1 MEQNTRTTTID
12 DPPTHRDLLAGWMS
26 LWNGDYAVAE
36 QVVAPDFRLHAALLG
51 GGDGSVVHG
60 PDGLAEW
67 IAQTRAPFTELVFS
81 VEVGPIVE
89 RDHLAIRWIAVGTYH
104 AGFPGATA
112 PSGTA
117 VRFTGTDILR
127 LARDRIAEY
136 WVNSDMHV
144 LLATLGVRP

>member
-12 DPPTHRDLLAGWMS
+12 DPPTYRDLLAGWMS
-26 LWNGDYAVAE
+26 LWNGDYALAH
-36 QVVAPDFRLHAALLG
+36 QIVAPDFRLHAALLG
-51 GGDGSVVHG
+51 GGDGSAVHG
-60 PDGLAEW
+60 PESLVDW
-67 IAQTRAPFTELVFS
+67 IAQTRAAFTELVFS

-89 RDHLAIRWIAVGTYH
+89 RDHLALRWVAVGTYH

-127 LARDRIAEY
+127 LTQDRIAEY